1 MDDPCKSLDYILPI
15 RESQSMMLPPFAYSR
30 RPIVNVT
37 RRFTERI
44 KYKYEHE
51 SSLNEGRI
59 SKLYW
64 LPDGKWLFFT
74 QNEYIRH
81 VNLDG
86 YGNSRR
92 RAGAYDDQSRA
103 APQRLFIDQ
112 DSEREFIAKGVV
124 CRLSPPHSPDCE
136 RVCHHR
142 PSPAQLPV
150 CLLRHLQR
158 EARRLRHLHRLRAE
172 APARGTHPRRRPSVG
187 ESEGD
192 GHGHRLRALGPE
204 VRRQLRQVP

>member
-1 MDDPCKSLDYILPI
+1 MDNRSDAQASLNFRMGITNYLLNFNFMDDPCKSLDYILPI

-30 RPIVNVT
+30 RPVVNVT

-112 DSEREFIAKGVV
+112 DSEREFIAKGVTANASV
-124 CRLSPPHSPDCE
+124 TTVQATHNSQYVFFGTSNGKLDVYDISIGFEP
-136 RVCHHR
+136 R
-142 PSPAQLPV
+142 P
-150 CLLRHLQR
+150 QR
-158 EARRLRHLHRLRAE
+158 EVRIPGAV
-172 APARGTHPRRRPSVG
+172 HP
-187 ESEGD
+187 
-192 GHGHRLRALGPE
+192 
-204 VRRQLRQVP
+204 